1 MAVVLF
7 GVLLFVVIFGSL
19 FAAES
24 RASGGTSIA
33 GRASAPPV
41 RCGRRTGRAT
51 TATAERRVSRRARIL
66 ALGAAA
72 ALTLGGVAAAV
83 VGGLVGQV
91 LAIAGIT
98 LGLGGALLLLFY
110 EVGLSEDRDLA
121 RQARR
126 RRRR

>member
-1 MAVVLF
+1 M
-7 GVLLFVVIFGSL
+7 
-19 FAAES
+19 
-24 RASGGTSIA
+24 
-33 GRASAPPV
+33 
-41 RCGRRTGRAT
+41 
-51 TATAERRVSRRARIL
+51 SRRARIL
-66 ALGAAA
+66 AFGAAA

>member
-1 MAVVLF
+1 
-7 GVLLFVVIFGSL
+7 
-19 FAAES
+19 
-24 RASGGTSIA
+24 
-33 GRASAPPV
+33 
-41 RCGRRTGRAT
+41 
-51 TATAERRVSRRARIL
+51 VSRRARIL
-66 ALGAAA
+66 AFGAAA

-83 VGGLVGQV
+83 AGGLVGQV

-98 LGLGGALLLLFY
+98 FGLGGALLLLFY

>member
-1 MAVVLF
+1 M
-7 GVLLFVVIFGSL
+7 
-19 FAAES
+19 
-24 RASGGTSIA
+24 RMP
-33 GRASAPPV
+33 PPV
-41 RCGRRTGRAT
+41 RCGRRTTRAT
-51 TATAERRVSRRARIL
+51 TATAERVSRRARIL
-66 ALGAAA
+66 AFGAAA